1 MWYGFITNIYS
12 NETYERAR
20 NEQLIKMES
29 KQNSV
34 LSLTLKPSVVAQPL
48 PRKGKKKFSS
58 LIVIWPKMTL
68 NSINLLKQER
78 TIGGLWQ
85 IKLVDG

>member
-1 MWYGFITNIYS
+1 MWYGFSTNIYS
-12 NETYERAR
+12 SETYERAR

-48 PRKGKKKFSS
+48 PRKGKTNFSS
-58 LIVIWPKMTL
+58 LIVI
-68 NSINLLKQER
+68 
-78 TIGGLWQ
+78 
-85 IKLVDG
+85 

>member
-1 MWYGFITNIYS
+1 M
-12 NETYERAR
+12 
-20 NEQLIKMES
+20 LIKMES

-48 PRKGKKKFSS
+48 PRKGKKNFSS

>member
-34 LSLTLKPSVVAQPL
+34 LSLTLKPLVVAQPL
-48 PRKGKKKFSS
+48 AAKGEKDFSS
-58 LIVIWPKMTL
+58 LIVI
-68 NSINLLKQER
+68 
-78 TIGGLWQ
+78 
-85 IKLVDG
+85 

>member
-12 NETYERAR
+12 NETYEGAR
-20 NEQLIKMES
+20 IEQLIKTKL

-48 PRKGKKKFSS
+48 ATKGAKK
-58 LIVIWPKMTL
+58 V
-68 NSINLLKQER
+68 
-78 TIGGLWQ
+78 
-85 IKLVDG
+85 